1 MINPCDICILKVV
14 CTEMCHE
21 KENYMTLVKNA
32 VFQNLGSYKVHKYL
46 KMRKNNSEELKTILV
61 RRYERKGG

>member
-21 KENYMTLVKNA
+21 KENYITLVKNA
-32 VFQNLGSYKVHKYL
+32 VFQNLGNYKVHKYL
-46 KMRKNNSEELKTILV
+46 QMRKNNSEELKTILF
-61 RRYERKGG
+61 RRYERKGE